1 MFQSLFYKKSK
12 FYMRLHYLQEEE
24 VVVEAE
30 ESSTPFPNPLPALPS
45 PTPYQHSLPQP
56 PTSTPFPNPLPALP
70 SPTPYQ
76 HSLPQPPTSIP
87 FPNPL
92 SQFRLPP
99 FPSQPPNTIPL
110 PTPYH
115 HSPPLHTL
123 AHDSVHLTQVNVVL
137 VVVVRSMGL
146 FQALESGPVTINIG
160 SNYKAGL
167 VWALQ

>member
-30 ESSTPFPNPLPALPS
+30 ESSTPFPNPLPA
-45 PTPYQHSLPQP
+45 
-56 PTSTPFPNPLPALP
+56 FP

-87 FPNPL
+87 FPN
-92 SQFRLPP
+92 RLPP
-99 FPSQPPNTIPL
+99 FPCQPPTTIPL

-146 FQALESGPVTINIG
+146 FQALESGPVTINTG